1 MNNNLIINNF
11 STIFFYTDVH
21 LQRHIK
27 MLLLM
32 LYMDMYH
39 FDSFLSEETIIKLN
53 TSLLWLYFPQTAKFL
68 HSLY

>member
-27 MLLLM
+27 MLLLLM

-39 FDSFLSEETIIKLN
+39 FDSFLSEETNQLKYITIMAVF
-53 TSLLWLYFPQTAKFL
+53 SPD
-68 HSLY
+68 S

>member
-11 STIFFYTDVH
+11 STLFFFYTDVH

-39 FDSFLSEETIIKLN
+39 FDSFLSEETNQIKYI
-53 TSLLWLYFPQTAKFL
+53 TIMAVFSPD
-68 HSLY
+68 S